1 MKKIC
6 YSVMQLFR
14 YAITQLFTTH
24 NCIKILFVCYLLSN
38 YSPLSPLPPIPPLQP
53 FPPFSP
59 VRVGID
65 GLSHDHI
72 HGLLRNIGNRS
83 EIQLVG
89 IAESNPELVE
99 RLAKQYGFDR
109 DIVFKDVKE
118 MVEKTNVEGV
128 FAFNS
133 IYEHLNTV
141 EVCAPKG
148 IHVMVEKPLAV
159 SSKHARRMKELATKH
174 GIYLLTNYETSWY
187 PAHYRAFEIA
197 LEEGAIG
204 PVNKVLVQDGH
215 RGPVEIGC
223 SKEFLAWLTD
233 PVLNGGGAVI
243 DFGCYGANLMT
254 WLMKNQHPLTVTA
267 VLQTIKPDVYP
278 KVDDQATII
287 LTYPHAQA
295 VLQGSWNWPVD
306 RKDMEI
312 YGKEGYVKV
321 FNARDLEF
329 RPNRNK
335 PVETFRITDFPLET
349 RDPYIYFARI
359 IRGEI
364 ELKPTDLASLENNL
378 IVVDILE
385 AAKQSAKQRK
395 TIQFKPK

>member
-1 MKKIC
+1 MER
-6 YSVMQLFR
+6 SVIQLFS
-14 YAITQLFTTH
+14 YSIIQLFKTH

-38 YSPLSPLPPIPPLQP
+38 YSPLSPVQP
-53 FPPFSP
+53 VQPVQP

-65 GLSHDHI
+65 GLTHDHI
-72 HGLLRNIGNRS
+72 HGLLRNISNRS
-83 EIQLVG
+83 DIQLVG

-99 RLAKQYGFDR
+99 RLAKQYGFNR

-141 EVCAPKG
+141 EVCAPRG

-159 SSKHARRMKELATKH
+159 SSKHARRMKELATRH

-215 RGPVEIGC
+215 KGPVEIGC

-254 WLMKNQHPLTVTA
+254 WLMKNQRPLTVTA

-287 LTYPHAQA
+287 LTYSHAQA

-312 YGKEGYVKV
+312 YGQEGYVKV

-335 PVETFRITDFPLET
+335 PVETYRVTDFPIET

-378 IVVDILE
+378 IVVEILE
-385 AAKQSAKQRK
+385 AAKQSAKQGK
-395 TIQFKPK
+395 TIRLNTK

>member
-1 MKKIC
+1 MKTVQKI
-6 YSVMQLFR
+6 VAAVLF
-14 YAITQLFTTH
+14 F
-24 NCIKILFVCYLLSN
+24 CFLSCSAETPN
-38 YSPLSPLPPIPPLQP
+38 QKPPLP
-53 FPPFSP
+53 FDSDSP

-65 GLSHDHI
+65 GLTHDHI
-72 HGLLRNIGNRS
+72 HGLLRNINNRPD
-83 EIQLVG
+83 IQLVG
-89 IAESNPELVE
+89 IAESNADLVE
-99 RLAKQYGFDR
+99 RLSKQYNFDR
-109 DIVFKDVKE
+109 SIVYNDVTE
-118 MVEKTNVEGV
+118 MVEKANVEGV

-141 EVCAPKG
+141 EVCAPRG

-159 SSKHARRMKELATKH
+159 SSKHARRIEQLAKRY
-174 GIYLLTNYETSWY
+174 GIHVLTNYETSWY
-187 PAHYRAFEIA
+187 PTNFRAFEIA

-223 SKEFLAWLTD
+223 SKEFLSWLTD

-254 WLMKNQHPLTVTA
+254 WLMKNERPLTVTA
-267 VLQTIKPDVYP
+267 VLQTIKPEVYP

-287 LTYPHAQA
+287 LTYPNAQA
-295 VLQGSWNWPVD
+295 ILQGSWNWPVD

-312 YGKEGYVKV
+312 YGRDGYVKV
-321 FNARDLEF
+321 LNGRNLEF
-329 RPNRNK
+329 RPNRNS
-335 PVETFRITDFPLET
+335 PAETDRITDFPIET
-349 RDPYIYFARI
+349 SDPYIYFARI
-359 IRGEI
+359 IRGKI

-385 AAKQSAKQRK
+385 AAKQSAKQGK
-395 TIQFKPK
+395 TIRFGSKK